1 MQTSTS
7 IPECLQT
14 LTREA
19 AIKRLLILEGNVND
33 IFYDPEQRQYVN
45 LSECL
50 RRVIRQT
57 QNLSFTLM
65 GL

>member
-7 IPECLQT
+7 NPEWLQT
-14 LTREA
+14 FTREA

-45 LSECL
+45 LSERL
-50 RRVIRQT
+50 RRVIGQT
-57 QNLSFTLM
+57 
-65 GL
+65 